1 MSDERS
7 RVEEHMGHAAKL
19 RQMADET
26 QNPEMRKRLRGL
38 TDLFELLAQAVE
50 KWENEPLAGKAH

>member
-1 MSDERS
+1 
-7 RVEEHMGHAAKL
+7 MGHAAKL

-26 QNPEMRKRLRGL
+26 QNPEMRKRLLGL
-38 TDLFELLAQAVE
+38 ADLFELLAQAVE

>member
-38 TDLFELLAQAVE
+38 ADLFELLAQAVR
-50 KWENEPLAGKAH
+50 PSR